1 MSSAGNVHPEYKQQ
15 LSGHSDKCYSRFS
28 HDGIV
33 HLKEKPY
40 NAIEKVEISKKIDIE
55 HFHRVLAAFRFFHIH
70 PPLEFL
76 GESNSLEEK
85 YIKPVL
91 WFREHFLLPPFPS
104 PRQVK
109 YNIQEIPENFE
120 CCWLEWVALNNQR
133 EEDEDEEDEEE
144 IEKSL
149 IARDKSAQQYHKF
162 DHSLPED

>member
-1 MSSAGNVHPEYKQQ
+1 MCSHLTTITSPQLFGCSKQQ

-109 YNIQEIPENFE
+109 YNIQEIPENSTTEIRFHLADSGKFE
-120 CCWLEWVALNNQR
+120 R
-133 EEDEDEEDEEE
+133 
-144 IEKSL
+144 
-149 IARDKSAQQYHKF
+149 
-162 DHSLPED
+162 